1 MHDDNNLRF
10 GMGIG
15 VCLFTEAL
23 AAVVFA
29 KEAIKQHKR
38 AIEAEKQI
46 TILDTALDLY
56 EIANGALS
64 REIEE
69 SESKES

>member
-10 GMGIG
+10 VMGIG
-15 VCLFTEAL
+15 VCLVTEAL

-46 TILDTALDLY
+46 IILDNALDLY

-64 REIEE
+64 RKIEE
-69 SESKES
+69 LESKES

>member
-10 GMGIG
+10 VMGIG
-15 VCLFTEAL
+15 VCLVTEAL
-23 AAVVFA
+23 VAVKFA

-46 TILDTALDLY
+46 IILDTALDLY

-64 REIEE
+64 REIEQLK
-69 SESKES
+69 SKES

>member
-10 GMGIG
+10 AMGIG
-15 VCLFTEAL
+15 VCLVTEAL
-23 AAVVFA
+23 AAVAFA
-29 KEAIKQHKR
+29 KEAIKQRKR

-46 TILDTALDLY
+46 NILDTALDLY